1 MTPLGGASTFS
12 SEEIPEFDDEEGNV
26 SAATDGGSTAGT
38 SPIDINNHNNL
49 YNKYI
54 WLISIYWHWY

>member
-49 YNKYI
+49 TYCATSNR
-54 WLISIYWHWY
+54 LRENL